1 MWCGLVVEVVVV
13 VVEEEE
19 GWRKRERD
27 AQGKVLQ
34 AKFAW
39 AGSIVKGLAPNALG
53 AENRTQAASSHD
65 GIAETSSPSLE
76 AAKARGD
83 DIVYLCFG

>member
-1 MWCGLVVEVVVV
+1 MVWCGLLVEVVVV

-19 GWRKRERD
+19 GWEERD

-34 AKFAW
+34 ANFAW
-39 AGSIVKGLAPNALG
+39 AGSIAKGLAPNALG
-53 AENRTQAASSHD
+53 AENRTLAASSHD
-65 GIAETSSPSLE
+65 GMAETSSSPLE
-76 AAKARGD
+76 AATARGD

>member
-1 MWCGLVVEVVVV
+1 MVWCGLLVEVVVV

-19 GWRKRERD
+19 GWEERD

-34 AKFAW
+34 ANFAW
-39 AGSIVKGLAPNALG
+39 AGSIAKGLAPNALG
-53 AENRTQAASSHD
+53 AENRTLAASSHA
-65 GIAETSSPSLE
+65 GSAGASSPSLE
-76 AAKARGD
+76 AATARGD

>member
-1 MWCGLVVEVVVV
+1 M

-19 GWRKRERD
+19 GWEERD

-53 AENRTQAASSHD
+53 AENRTLAASSHD
-65 GIAETSSPSLE
+65 GMAETSSSPLE
-76 AAKARGD
+76 AATARGD